1 MGKVFGV
8 RNLKMTLTRLKNKP
22 VLWYLRFQFLS
33 TCDLTSVEKYMRSDR

>member
-8 RNLKMTLTRLKNKP
+8 RNLKMTLKNKP

-33 TCDLTSVEKYMRSDR
+33 TCDLTSVEKYVRSDR